1 MCHFEDKQCTA
12 HAVFMTM
19 LSFVIFVN
27 CVIQFYFTIYNIFFT
42 QANIPNEPSTVFAA
56 ASDRLNVLVGQEV
69 KIDEIGVDGKFVL
82 KAVGDGSDFNK
93 KVKNAILGIEDK
105 PVKGK

>member
-1 MCHFEDKQCTA
+1 
-12 HAVFMTM
+12 
-19 LSFVIFVN
+19 
-27 CVIQFYFTIYNIFFT
+27 
-42 QANIPNEPSTVFAA
+42 
-56 ASDRLNVLVGQEV
+56 V

-105 PVKGK
+105 PVKGEATSKLIPLPYTI